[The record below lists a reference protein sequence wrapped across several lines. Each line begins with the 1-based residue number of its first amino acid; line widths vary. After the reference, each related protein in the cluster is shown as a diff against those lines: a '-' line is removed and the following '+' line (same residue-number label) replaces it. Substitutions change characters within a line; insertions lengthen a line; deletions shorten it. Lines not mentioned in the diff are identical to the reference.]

1 MSKQIGKLNPNSNQ
15 RLIVYSQLHN
25 APTLQCAMGTGGGQV
40 PLIITEYDKD
50 KVREDKT
57 SDK

>member
-25 APTLQCAMGTGGGQV
+25 APTLQCAMGTGGGSSAFNNYR
-40 PLIITEYDKD
+40 I
-50 KVREDKT
+50 
-57 SDK
+57 